1 MVTFFSNNF
10 ENKTPRLFKQL
21 WTSLDFE
28 DVTLAIVDD
37 KQITNQKV
45 CSIGIR
51 QDGEEISCN
60 ICDPV
65 VYKTEFE
72 LKEHEHAIYEGLI
85 SEYNDSDCE
94 DTPVD
99 LDGILES
106 TDLTY
111 VEWSFNRVFW
121 DNHRVVSDLEA
132 DRQRRKDLEVV
143 EDIMKT
149 KEITKVADNIDAK
162 NEGVLEKAK
171 VTEIKFASTD
181 IRYRKQKGSVDSG
194 KVKKPPSIKY
204 IDEEKEETVV
214 SEKNKKPPSIKY
226 IHADKERTDEMEK
239 VQVTEIK
246 FASTDIRYRK
256 QKGSV
261 DSGKVKKP
269 PSIKYID
276 EEKEETVVS
285 EKVKEIKFASTDI
298 RYRKQQGPV
307 ESGSDKKPPSKY
319 KRSHNQYKTKKQNVK

>member
-85 SEYNDSDCE
+85 SEYNESDCE

-121 DNHRVVSDLEA
+121 DNHRVVSDLEG
-132 DRQRRKDLEVV
+132 DRQRRKDLGVV

-149 KEITKVADNIDAK
+149 KEITKVAENIDAK

-181 IRYRKQKGSVDSG
+181 IRYRKQQGPVDSG
-194 KVKKPPSIKY
+194 KKQEPSQHQVY
-204 IDEEKEETVV
+204 RRRQR
-214 SEKNKKPPSIKY
+214 KN
-226 IHADKERTDEMEK
+226 
-239 VQVTEIK
+239 
-246 FASTDIRYRK
+246 
-256 QKGSV
+256 
-261 DSGKVKKP
+261 
-269 PSIKYID
+269 
-276 EEKEETVVS
+276 
-285 EKVKEIKFASTDI
+285 
-298 RYRKQQGPV
+298 
-307 ESGSDKKPPSKY
+307 
-319 KRSHNQYKTKKQNVK
+319 

>member
-1 MVTFFSNNF
+1 MVTFSSNNF

-28 DVTLAIVDD
+28 DVTLARVDD

-45 CSIGIR
+45 CSIGI
-51 QDGEEISCN
+51 SCN

-65 VYKTEFE
+65 LYKTEFE

-132 DRQRRKDLEVV
+132 DRQRRKDLGVV

-149 KEITKVADNIDAK
+149 KEITKVAENIDAK

-171 VTEIKFASTD
+171 
-181 IRYRKQKGSVDSG
+181 
-194 KVKKPPSIKY
+194 
-204 IDEEKEETVV
+204 
-214 SEKNKKPPSIKY
+214 
-226 IHADKERTDEMEK
+226 
-239 VQVTEIK
+239 VTEIK

>member
-1 MVTFFSNNF
+1 MKVCFWNN
-10 ENKTPRLFKQL
+10 
-21 WTSLDFE
+21 LDFE
-28 DVTLAIVDD
+28 DVTLARVNE
-37 KQITNQKV
+37 KQITNLNV
-45 CSIGIR
+45 CTIGIR
-51 QDGEEISCN
+51 QDREEISCN

-65 VYKTEFE
+65 VYKEEFE
-72 LKEHEHAIYEGLI
+72 LKENEHAIYEGLI
-85 SEYNDSDCE
+85 SEYNESDCE

-132 DRQRRKDLEVV
+132 DRQRRKDLGVV

-149 KEITKVADNIDAK
+149 KENTKVVKNMDTD
-162 NEGVLEKAK
+162 NEGVIEKVK
-171 VTEIKFASTD
+171 VNEIKFASTD
-181 IRYRKQKGSVDSG
+181 IRYRKQQGLVDSG
-194 KVKKPPSIKY
+194 KDKKPPSIKY
-204 IDEEKEETVV
+204 ID
-214 SEKNKKPPSIKY
+214 
-226 IHADKERTDEMEK
+226 ADKERTDVMEK
-239 VQVTEIK
+239 VKVTDIK

-256 QKGSV
+256 QQGSV